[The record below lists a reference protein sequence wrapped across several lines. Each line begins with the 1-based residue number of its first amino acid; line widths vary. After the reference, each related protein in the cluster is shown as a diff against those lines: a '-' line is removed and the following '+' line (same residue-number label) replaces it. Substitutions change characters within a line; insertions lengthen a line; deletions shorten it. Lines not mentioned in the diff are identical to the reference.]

1 MYNIDKLISFCM
13 GVYPLSN
20 SSNGQKMSKLQ
31 IYNII
36 LWIVGLS
43 TTFLFT
49 LWLDLPVVLF
59 AIAIVAVISKQWF
72 LGMAMAIIRGTGVF
86 GIAEGGIEMLW
97 ITLFLL
103 FLFMFGIYRFFFDT
117 DKFLK
122 KKKLKKS

>member
-1 MYNIDKLISFCM
+1 
-13 GVYPLSN
+13 
-20 SSNGQKMSKLQ
+20 
-31 IYNII
+31 
-36 LWIVGLS
+36 
-43 TTFLFT
+43 
-49 LWLDLPVVLF
+49 
-59 AIAIVAVISKQWF
+59 
-72 LGMAMAIIRGTGVF
+72 MAMAIIRGTGVF

>member
-1 MYNIDKLISFCM
+1 M

-20 SSNGQKMSKLQ
+20 SSNGQKMSKFQ

-59 AIAIVAVISKQWF
+59 VIAIVAVISKQWF
-72 LGMAMAIIRGTGVF
+72 LGMAMSIIRGTGIF

>member
-1 MYNIDKLISFCM
+1 M

>member
-20 SSNGQKMSKLQ
+20 SANGQKMSKLQ

-49 LWLDLPVVLF
+49 LWVDLPVVLF
-59 AIAIVAVISKQWF
+59 VIALVAVISKQWF
-72 LGMAMAIIRGTGVF
+72 LGMAMALIRGTGVF
-86 GIAEGGIEMLW
+86 GVADGGIEMLW
-97 ITLFLL
+97 VTLFLL
-103 FLFMFGIYRFFFDT
+103 FVFMWGIYRFFFDT
-117 DKFLK
+117 DKFLRK
-122 KKKLKKS
+122 RRFKKL